1 LPAPALPIAVDAMGG
16 DKAPADIV
24 AGARQA
30 AEELG
35 VDVLLVGLESAVAG
49 TGLPFLVCSEVI
61 GMDED
66 PAQGVRRKKDSSLVR
81 AAEAVRDGTASAMV
95 SAGNTGATMASA
107 LLRMGRLPGVA
118 RPAIATPIPVP
129 GSTPTILLDAGAN
142 AECIPLWLVQFA
154 QMGSVL
160 AAERYG
166 IGKPRVGLLSI
177 GEEDTK
183 GNALVKETHA
193 LLRDTP
199 GLHFVG
205 NVEGRDLLTDEV
217 DVVVTDGF
225 TGNVALKTLEGAI
238 KFMVGKVFEAMSSS
252 DEAKEAAKVLLPAL
266 APVADDLDPDTHGGA
281 MLLGVNGV
289 CIISHGSSSARAMV
303 NAIRVARDMVDKD
316 VVGRLRDTVAPA

>member
-1 LPAPALPIAVDAMGG
+1 
-16 DKAPADIV
+16 
-24 AGARQA
+24 
-30 AEELG
+30 
-35 VDVLLVGLESAVAG
+35 
-49 TGLPFLVCSEVI
+49 
-61 GMDED
+61 
-66 PAQGVRRKKDSSLVR
+66 
-81 AAEAVRDGTASAMV
+81 
-95 SAGNTGATMASA
+95 
-107 LLRMGRLPGVA
+107 
-118 RPAIATPIPVP
+118 
-129 GSTPTILLDAGAN
+129 
-142 AECIPLWLVQFA
+142 
-154 QMGSVL
+154 MGSVL

-316 VVGRLRDTVAPA
+316 VVGRLRDAVAPA